1 MSTGLPAWGKR
12 RDGTFVVELYTP
24 IKYQNRDID
33 HIVIQAP
40 RYEHNI
46 RWNRGDIP
54 SGFALLSELCNLP
67 ERVLRQAVGPDIE
80 HITLAFGA
88 QARFAH
94 TDVFEGRRPLATP
107 DEQLPEE
114 QPETKLGDQIDP
126 RFPHFEGP
134 IKRFPTPPVTQVPGT
149 QAPNPQA
156 PNAPPSAPPPEENFN
171 LGLAGP
177 DIMKAG

>member
-1 MSTGLPAWGKR
+1 MR
-12 RDGTFVVELYTP
+12 RDGTFVVELFTSL
-24 IKYQNRDID
+24 KYQNREVD
-33 HIVIQAP
+33 HIIIQAA
-40 RYEHNI
+40 RLEHTI

-54 SGFALLSELCNLP
+54 SGFALLSELSNLP
-67 ERVLRQAVGPDIE
+67 ERLLRQAMGPDIDR
-80 HITLAFGA
+80 ITLALFTQAKFA
-88 QARFAH
+88 QG
-94 TDVFEGRRPLATP
+94 DIFEGRRPLATP

-114 QPETKLGDQIDP
+114 KPETKLGDQIDP

-149 QAPNPQA
+149 QVPSPQA
-156 PNAPPSAPPPEENFN
+156 PNAPPPAPPPDENFD